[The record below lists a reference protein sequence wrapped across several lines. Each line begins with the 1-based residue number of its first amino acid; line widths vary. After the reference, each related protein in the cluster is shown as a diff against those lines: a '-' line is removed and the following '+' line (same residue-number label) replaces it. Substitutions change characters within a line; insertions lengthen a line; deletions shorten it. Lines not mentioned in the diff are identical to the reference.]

1 MARHIPIIK
10 QCVAPVKDVF
20 LDTKTACTALTSQA
34 CLILTILILTYLI
47 KPKPI
52 ICFEPC
58 KM

>member
-1 MARHIPIIK
+1 MYVV
-10 QCVAPVKDVF
+10 QQLSDEY

-52 ICFEPC
+52 ICF
-58 KM
+58 